1 MVESLKMKS
10 LKIAIID
17 PIGRKAG
24 LDHYDLSLAVALK
37 SQSCLVKVYSN
48 FEYSKNE
55 TFVKNHF
62 HFSLKKSF
70 FNPFHLFKKYLS
82 ALIKSRSDKT
92 EIVIIHLFHSS
103 FVDYILIYLTHF
115 FGFRICLIIH
125 DVESLLEQC
134 RKSWIQKCSHLS
146 TYIVV
151 HNMVSYDELLKKI
164 PSAEKEKVFIIPHGN
179 FIDIKELTNNIETSE
194 YFSFDSNKFYLLFF
208 GMIKKTKGLDVLI
221 EALKDIP
228 SNVHLI
234 IAGRTRNISFN
245 YYEKMINKFKLSDRV
260 HPLIR
265 YISNDERNKL
275 FNFSDLA
282 ILPYQKIYQSGV
294 MLLAMSYGLPV
305 IASDLPAN
313 KLIIEDKKG
322 ILFKEGNSLDL
333 ASKINEIIND
343 ELKRKTISENAKEY
357 VKLNNDWEKIGSQY
371 LKMFLTTQTTK

>member
-1 MVESLKMKS
+1 MVESLKMKP
-10 LKIAIID
+10 LNIAIID
-17 PIGRKAG
+17 PVGRKAG
-24 LDHYDLSLAVALK
+24 LDHYDVSLAAALK
-37 SQSCLVKVYSN
+37 NQSCRVNVYSN
-48 FEYSKNE
+48 FEDSKNE
-55 TFVKNHF
+55 IFVKKHF
-62 HFSLKKSF
+62 HFSLKKSL
-70 FNPFHLFKKYLS
+70 FNSFNLFRKYLS
-82 ALIKSRSDKT
+82 VLIKSRYDKT

-103 FVDYILIYLTHF
+103 FFDYFLIYLTHL

-125 DVESLLEQC
+125 DVENLLDES

-151 HNMVSYDELLKKI
+151 HNIVSYDELSKKI
-164 PSAEKEKVFIIPHGN
+164 TSYEKEKVFIIPHGN
-179 FIDIKELTNNIETSE
+179 FIGLKEITNKVETLK
-194 YFSFDSNKFYLLFF
+194 YFSLDSNKVYLLFF
-208 GMIKKTKGLDVLI
+208 GMIKKSKRLDVLI

-228 SNVHLI
+228 ANVHLI

-245 YYEKMINKFKLSDRV
+245 HYEKMISKWDLSDRV

-294 MLLAMSYGLPV
+294 MLMAMSYGLPV

-313 KLIIEDKKG
+313 KLIIDEKNG
-322 ILFKEGNSLDL
+322 ILFKEGNSSDL

-343 ELKRKTISENAKEY
+343 DRKRKTISENAKKY